1 MSQLDDLERLNNL
14 REINNLRESGTITSK
29 EFDQEKQKILNSG
42 NVNSINKNTV
52 RLDIIGI
59 VLSIY
64 SVILV
69 FVSFYIHLGIFLLDL
84 LLVTVL
90 SVIALLINIKAK
102 KQVVEKSIKVTLG
115 IGLSVVAL
123 ILLLPSIS
131 NFLTNFNLYF

>member
-1 MSQLDDLERLNNL
+1 MSKLDDLERLNNL
-14 REINNLRESGTITSK
+14 RENGTITSK

-115 IGLSVVAL
+115 IGLSVIAL

-131 NFLTNFNLYF
+131 NFLTNFNLYL

>member
-14 REINNLRESGTITSK
+14 RENGTITSK

-42 NVNSINKNTV
+42 NVNSINENTV

-64 SVILV
+64 SIILV

-84 LLVTVL
+84 FLVTAL
-90 SVIALLINIKAK
+90 SVIALLINIRAK
-102 KQVVEKSIKVTLG
+102 KQVVGKSIKVTLG
-115 IGLSVVAL
+115 IGLSVIAL
-123 ILLLPSIS
+123 ILILPSIS
-131 NFLTNFNLYF
+131 NFLTYFNLYF

>member
-1 MSQLDDLERLNNL
+1 MSKLDDLERL
-14 REINNLRESGTITSK
+14 NNLRESGTITSK

-69 FVSFYIHLGIFLLDL
+69 FVSFYIHLGIF
-84 LLVTVL
+84 
-90 SVIALLINIKAK
+90 
-102 KQVVEKSIKVTLG
+102 
-115 IGLSVVAL
+115 
-123 ILLLPSIS
+123 
-131 NFLTNFNLYF
+131 Y

>member
-14 REINNLRESGTITSK
+14 RENGTITSK

-42 NVNSINKNTV
+42 NVNSINENTV

-115 IGLSVVAL
+115 IGLSVIAL

>member
-1 MSQLDDLERLNNL
+1 MSKLDDLERLNNL
-14 REINNLRESGTITSK
+14 RENGTITSK

-115 IGLSVVAL
+115 IGLSVIAL

>member
-1 MSQLDDLERLNNL
+1 MSKLDDLERLNNL
-14 REINNLRESGTITSK
+14 RENGTITSK

-59 VLSIY
+59 ILSIY
-64 SVILV
+64 SIILV

-84 LLVTVL
+84 LLVTAL
-90 SVIALLINIKAK
+90 SVVALLINIRAK
-102 KQVVEKSIKVTLG
+102 KQVVGKSIKETLG
-115 IGLSVVAL
+115 IGLSVIAL

-131 NFLTNFNLYF
+131 NFLTYFNLYF

>member
-1 MSQLDDLERLNNL
+1 MSKLDDLERLNNL
-14 REINNLRESGTITSK
+14 RENGTITSK

-64 SVILV
+64 SIILV
-69 FVSFYIHLGIFLLDL
+69 FVSFYINLGIFLLDL

-102 KQVVEKSIKVTLG
+102 KQAVEKSIKVTLG

>member
-1 MSQLDDLERLNNL
+1 MSQLDDLERL
-14 REINNLRESGTITSK
+14 NNLRESGTITSK

>member
-1 MSQLDDLERLNNL
+1 MSKLDDLERLNNL
-14 REINNLRESGTITSK
+14 RENGTITSK

-42 NVNSINKNTV
+42 NVNSINENTV

-115 IGLSVVAL
+115 IGLSVIAL